1 MELGIQ
7 GKVAM
12 VAAGSKGLG
21 RAAALAL
28 AAEGCAVSICGR
40 GAEALSSV
48 KAELEALGIVAV
60 AVTADVSE
68 ASDLVHWH

>member
-1 MELGIQ
+1 MDLGIR

-28 AAEGCAVSICGR
+28 AAEGCAVSVCGR
-40 GAEALSSV
+40 DPEALDRV
-48 KAELEALGIVAV
+48 KAELEALEVAV
-60 AVTADVSE
+60 AVVTADVSLAE
-68 ASDLVHWH
+68 DLAR